1 LNDGRVI
8 NRYIESALGNVENP
22 LSNEQ
27 LDAKFLDLTED
38 ILPRSKSKFLL
49 ENCWNMG
56 SIASAGNFAK

>member
-27 LDAKFLDLTED
+27 LDAKFLDLTKD
-38 ILPRSKSKFLL
+38 I
-49 ENCWNMG
+49 
-56 SIASAGNFAK
+56 FAA